1 MSIKIRQFLK
11 CTLFLVFLIMQ
22 PVNAQMLQDSACL
35 KLLRTNIDY
44 TYNLQFKEAGE
55 IFTQIQEKD
64 PDHPIVF
71 LIRGIMTY
79 WKSYPL
85 VYANPSHVS
94 FEDDMR
100 QCIKLCES
108 DHDTAYEAEYLL
120 ANLCARGMLI
130 MYYADNDLTMEVI
143 PIASSTYRHIRRSF
157 DFNKSTIDLNYFTG
171 LYNYYRD
178 AYPDLHPVYK
188 SVSFMF
194 PPGDLALGIKQLK
207 TSALNSVF
215 LRADSYFSLA
225 WIYLY
230 YENKYSESL
239 IYYKSLHELYP
250 GNYEYQAMYIK
261 NLMLLKRYEEAE
273 THISSSEKNAKDYYK
288 AQISIFKG
296 ILYEKKYKDFKTA
309 QEFYNKGILGINI
322 YGGYGNEYAACA
334 YFGLSRISELNG
346 ERQTSKIYRKMAE
359 KLTDFKKIDFDK

>member
-1 MSIKIRQFLK
+1 MSIKLRLFLK
-11 CTLFLVFLIMQ
+11 CMIFPALIILQ

-55 IFTQIQEKD
+55 IFTQIQKQY

-120 ANLCARGMLI
+120 ANLCARGMLL
-130 MYYADNDLTMEVI
+130 MYYANNGLAMEVI
-143 PIASSTYRHIRRSF
+143 PTASSTYKYIRKSF
-157 DFNKSTIDLNYFTG
+157 DYNKSTVDLNYFTG
-171 LYNYYRD
+171 LYNYYRE

-194 PPGDLALGIKQLK
+194 PQGDKALGIKQLK
-207 TSALNSVF
+207 TSAANAVF

-225 WIYLY
+225 WIYL
-230 YENKYSESL
+230 
-239 IYYKSLHELYP
+239 
-250 GNYEYQAMYIK
+250 NYERSY
-261 NLMLLKRYEEAE
+261 NLAGRTPPPPPLPSLL
-273 THISSSEKNAKDYYK
+273 
-288 AQISIFKG
+288 G
-296 ILYEKKYKDFKTA
+296 
-309 QEFYNKGILGINI
+309 
-322 YGGYGNEYAACA
+322 
-334 YFGLSRISELNG
+334 
-346 ERQTSKIYRKMAE
+346 
-359 KLTDFKKIDFDK
+359 